1 MKILNKISQC
11 RNNVKELKKKG
22 QKIGLVPTMGYL
34 HEGHLSLV
42 KAARQQCQK
51 VFLTIFVNPTQFGP
65 TEDFNRYPRDL
76 KRDFVLAEENRVD
89 YIFSPEAKEVY
100 KKGHTTY
107 VEAGNITKKMC
118 GTYRPGHFKGV
129 VTTVLKLF
137 NIIPAH
143 KAYFGRKDYQQLV
156 AIKKMVED
164 LDLDIEIIDCPTVRG
179 KDGLAL
185 SSRNKLLEPK
195 QRENAVVLYEQLKQ
209 AEKAILS
216 GERVPRKI
224 KDVAVKALKDNP
236 FIQKIDYFDI
246 RDAKD
251 LKKLNDIKR
260 GKDILIATAV
270 WVGGTRL
277 IDNIVICK

>member
-1 MKILNKISQC
+1 
-11 RNNVKELKKKG
+11 
-22 QKIGLVPTMGYL
+22 
-34 HEGHLSLV
+34 
-42 KAARQQCQK
+42 
-51 VFLTIFVNPTQFGP
+51 
-65 TEDFNRYPRDL
+65 
-76 KRDFVLAEENRVD
+76 
-89 YIFSPEAKEVY
+89 
-100 KKGHTTY
+100 
-107 VEAGNITKKMC
+107 
-118 GTYRPGHFKGV
+118 
-129 VTTVLKLF
+129 
-137 NIIPAH
+137 
-143 KAYFGRKDYQQLV
+143 
-156 AIKKMVED
+156 MVED

-209 AEKAILS
+209 AKKAILS